1 MKKLLFFLFAF
12 CSLIAKS
19 QEQTY
24 IISRYEQAGDQLFI
38 CVTSPQTPNYIE
50 HFFTP
55 DEKID
60 TTTIKSTI
68 AGLIAQLQLS
78 DSLYVPPVPVI
89 NRIHRAKKY
98 KIDPNV
104 VRDKLRGLERVQP
117 KVKPLNSL
125 SSAVID
131 SIVTYNPY

>member
-1 MKKLLFFLFAF
+1 MKKLLFILFAF
-12 CSLIAKS
+12 CSLITKS

-38 CVTSPQTPNYIE
+38 CITSPQTPNYIE
-50 HFFTP
+50 HFFTS

-60 TTTIKSTI
+60 STTIKSTI
-68 AGLIAQLQLS
+68 AILIAQLQLS

-89 NRIHRAKKY
+89 NRIQRAKKY

-104 VRDKLRGLERVQP
+104 VKDKLRRLERGQP
-117 KVKPLNSL
+117 KVKALNSL
-125 SSAVID
+125 NSEVID
-131 SIVTYNPY
+131 SIITDNPY